1 MPDNWMTGRT
11 LAALR
16 VAHGWTQ
23 AELAERSGVDKSQI
37 SRYERNEGRPTFR
50 TLERLAEALLLEVYE
65 LRRWEE
71 DLSELVGRTTPGPPP
86 RPAPPMVDWPFPIG
100 RMPWETEGDEGPL
113 DEGPRDGPEV
123 NRLAREAGRLAERF
137 VRLHF
142 RHLQD
147 RRDQP

>member
-65 LRRWEE
+65 LRHWEE
-71 DLSELVGRTTPGPPP
+71 ELSELVGRTTPGPPP
-86 RPAPPMVDWPFPIG
+86 RPAPPMVDWPLTIG
-100 RMPWETEGDEGPL
+100 RLPWETEEDEGPPGGGRSG
-113 DEGPRDGPEV
+113 DQEV
-123 NRLAREAGRLAERF
+123 ERLAREAGRLAERF

-142 RHLQD
+142 RHLGD
-147 RRDQP
+147 RPDQP